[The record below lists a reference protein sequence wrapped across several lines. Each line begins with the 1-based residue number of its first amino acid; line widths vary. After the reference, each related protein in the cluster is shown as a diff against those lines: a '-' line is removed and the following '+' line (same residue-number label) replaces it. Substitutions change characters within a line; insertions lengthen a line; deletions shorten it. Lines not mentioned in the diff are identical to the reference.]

1 MPVTPCTNPGVPPNS
16 NLARAMYLWNPSST
30 IDTDNH
36 LQTLL
41 NFCCNNGVNVV
52 FIDFYSYLGGAN
64 WTAARLTRMQTA
76 LDNMHKSGIRVYAL
90 SGDVSWTYNQQW
102 VLKNLVQP
110 YMRYQN
116 VATSVTHRFDGWS
129 VDLEY
134 WTDAN
139 QQASVACPQLC
150 DFIRALKEITGQPV
164 GAFAAFYLKDNTGT
178 RPSFSYQGKTAQ
190 DGEFIM
196 DNADF
201 VVVGAYRNH
210 ANDNGTDGPGQITFF
225 QPWYD
230 YAKQAGKNIGLYCA
244 SETQNQQPAYITYF
258 GMTRTQMEAQ
268 HALIS
273 AAFAPAGTLAAPI
286 GSVFLGQ
293 AIDEYVSWAAMS
305 P

>member
-1 MPVTPCTNPGVPPNS
+1 MAVIPCTNPGVPPNS
-16 NLARAMYLWNPSST
+16 NLARAMYVWNPLSAV
-30 IDTDNH
+30 DTDAH

-52 FIDFYSYLGGAN
+52 FIDFYSSLGGAN
-64 WTAARLTRMQTA
+64 WTAARLNRMQVA

-90 SGDVSWTYNQQW
+90 SGDVAWTYSQQW
-102 VLKNLVQP
+102 VLKNVIQP
-110 YMRYQN
+110 FMRYQN
-116 VATSVTHRFDGWS
+116 VSPLATQRFDGWS
-129 VDLEY
+129 LDIEY
-134 WTDAN
+134 WTDAA
-139 QQASVACPQLC
+139 QQAAVACPQIC
-150 DFIRALKEITGQPV
+150 DFMRALRAITGLPV
-164 GAFAAFYLKDNTGT
+164 GAFAGFYLKDNTAT
-178 RPSFSYQGKTAQ
+178 RPAFSYQGKTAQ

-210 ANDNGTDGPGQITFF
+210 AADNGTDGPGQISLT
-225 QPWYD
+225 QAWID
-230 YAKQAGKNIGLYCA
+230 YAKQVGKNIGIYCG

-273 AAFAPAGTLAAPI
+273 AAFAPAGTLAAPV
-286 GSVFLGQ
+286 GSAFLGQ
-293 AIDEYVSWAAMS
+293 AVDEYVSWAAMS